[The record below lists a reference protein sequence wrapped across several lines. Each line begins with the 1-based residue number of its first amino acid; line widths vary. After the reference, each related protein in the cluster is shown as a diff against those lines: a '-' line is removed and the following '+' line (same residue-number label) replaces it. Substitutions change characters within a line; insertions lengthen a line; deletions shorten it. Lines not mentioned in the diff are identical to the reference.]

1 MVAPLLCLPFTLVSS
16 DHLTAFI
23 VVLFFSECYW
33 LYSALHGNPVL
44 RDSFTSHH
52 GLQVPIFIN
61 LSNCCLEKETPASRA
76 TCGWPRL
83 VRTPL
88 TSVQLKRCDSRVS
101 PFNSSLCEAHVI
113 ITHLLCQRSR
123 KRAILSVLA
132 PCSRPLSC
140 LLSST
145 RFLSFCWFYSGT
157 KRTLLNCLCGLF
169 SWALEDSRL
178 LPLFYPTLY
187 HMHNALNA
195 WRRLVCVSL
204 TLCFFFRVGSQGW
217 LLDAKLGIIAGVKT
231 QGRVCPCICRRGSSQ
246 KSYICQWISSCF
258 SSSLVLQVP
267 MSTQTCVYLQM

>member
-1 MVAPLLCLPFTLVSS
+1 M
-16 DHLTAFI
+16 
-23 VVLFFSECYW
+23 
-33 LYSALHGNPVL
+33 
-44 RDSFTSHH
+44 
-52 GLQVPIFIN
+52 
-61 LSNCCLEKETPASRA
+61 
-76 TCGWPRL
+76 CGWPRL

-88 TSVQLKRCDSRVS
+88 TSAQLKRCDSRVS

-123 KRAILSVLA
+123 QRAILSVLA
-132 PCSRPLSC
+132 PRSRPLSC

-157 KRTLLNCLCGLF
+157 KRTLLNCPCGLF

-187 HMHNALNA
+187 HTHKTPNA

-204 TLCFFFRVGSQGW
+204 TLCLFFFFFFQVGSQGW

-231 QGRVCPCICRRGSSQ
+231 QWGVCPHSCYKGSSQ
-246 KSYICQWISSCF
+246 RSYSHQ
-258 SSSLVLQVP
+258 
-267 MSTQTCVYLQM
+267 